1 MLTLLSFLFAA
12 ACVARGAAAASCASV
27 VDVASAPVADSTPI
41 TIGGSFGGL
50 PHQALFA
57 SSWFAYLVHV
67 SSIGRLSVTQAA
79 IGKFQALTGTVGAY
93 SQTPLILHMI
103 PTGSSSLH
111 FLSVSGTGG
120 QAKLTDF
127 WPPLSLKSVLPK
139 GFVPTASVVSLD
151 PNVGAVQDLYFAS
164 NDIVVRICLNQQAF
178 PPNMLAAFS
187 VVNMTRAFGNQ
198 LGLDTA
204 THIGVEELSGRMFV
218 SRARAG
224 SSPDDAAEIVTLTLA
239 PSCGMA
245 PDNRV
250 FVQPQPVAVTV
261 AEGMNNAGAYMY
273 WPMASQS
280 GGRLYRW
287 DLLSTGV
294 ANLSLGLGANDV
306 FSPVGFAQVR
316 DQAWYGVVAS
326 ATPGS
331 SGIVASV
338 VSSGDPFHVHVF
350 EVACKA
356 QLAVDLPTAYAA
368 VSGQSVVFASGAGN
382 FSLVKVPEP
391 TASSRSGFGPHRRRN
406 ALGACQAVP
415 FGLPSTCA
423 GCVPPAAV
431 CGMTEHCASG
441 CCFVQGGHVM
451 CCTQSPPGLKPGF
464 SCA

>member
-1 MLTLLSFLFAA
+1 MLTLWLVFAFV
-12 ACVARGAAAASCASV
+12 ACGAASCASV
-27 VDVASAPVADSTPI
+27 VDVASAPVADPTPI

-50 PHQALFA
+50 PHDALFA
-57 SSWFAYLVHV
+57 SAWYAYLVQV

-79 IGKFQALTGTVGAY
+79 IGKYQALTGAVGGY
-93 SQTPLILHMI
+93 QQTPLILHTI
-103 PTGSSSLH
+103 PTGSSTLH
-111 FLSVSGTGG
+111 FLSISGTGG
-120 QAKLTDF
+120 HAKLTDF
-127 WPPLSLKSVLPK
+127 WPPLSLKSVLPA

-151 PNVGAVQDLYFAS
+151 PNVGAVEDLFFAS
-164 NDIVVRICLNQQAF
+164 SDIVVRICLNQQAF

-187 VVNMTRAFGNQ
+187 VVNMTAAFGNQ
-198 LGLDTA
+198 LALDTA
-204 THIGVEELSGRMFV
+204 THIGVEELSARMFV

-224 SSPDDAAEIVTLTLA
+224 SSPDDAAEIVTLTLTA
-239 PSCGMA
+239 SCGMA

-261 AEGMNNAGAYMY
+261 AEGANNAGAYMY
-273 WPMASQS
+273 WPMASNS

-287 DLLSTGV
+287 DLLSKNV
-294 ANLSLGLGANDV
+294 ANISLGLGANDE

-326 ATPGS
+326 V
-331 SGIVASV
+331 I
-338 VSSGDPFHVHVF
+338 SSGDPQHVHVF

-356 QLAVDLPTAYAA
+356 HLAVDLPTAYAA

-391 TASSRSGFGPHRRRN
+391 TTSSRSRSVFSHRRRN

-423 GCVPPAAV
+423 GCMPPAAV